1 MGDETTE
8 EEELGESGTGD
19 FEYTADLISAIATAV
34 EVYNKEVLEF
44 RKQLGLD
51 NPTSMVDGYV
61 FFVSL
66 STSIVNKAN
75 TITQN
80 ATSETSESQAD
91 ATAESVLS
99 FRTDVENEL
108 SIVTEIEQTG
118 PPVIVEVSSSVI
130 DEYQSKFDDFK
141 QMSFPEK
148 EDAGIAEDLS
158 AHRAQMKAATKAIE
172 ALQTILEKM
181 KELQD
186 QADENTNLEEALS
199 GADENSSQDQM
210 NAILDAQKNERLQ
223 QAAAAAQQANERKK
237 RNEAVAAAVSGS
249 MTQTQILYKEQC
261 FLMARIHSL
270 LDYKLTTT
278 SNGLPYTSGNG
289 NTSILAAGEPYA
301 FMNKLTQYPNTKEFY
316 EMEPGHLSNLVPMIR
331 LYKVSADKKTG
342 EETQVEL
349 HFNANPTYNEI
360 QSYFKDKNKRGF
372 GAGIKD
378 FSFTYDGH
386 NPFAAKKSIKAK
398 LVLFANGIDEL
409 FKCRGAGKCDSDE
422 VEKYSRSYRYID
434 LALKTGGAKAAKK
447 ASGDAA
453 KNLDKLNFRL
463 KAVVGWAL
471 PKGFP
476 NALDNPALLTALNN
490 SYVTLNLTPTIHEFD
505 LNEMGG
511 VTFTIDYLAYVEEF
525 FDQPQFNIFAD
536 PELSARM
543 LLRKLIFTNIT
554 NSSKCQASEISEL
567 KKQEADGI
575 AIEKK
580 ASLEFIT
587 KQLLQVGPDGKSK
600 VKYINLS
607 RIELVKFQ
615 NEGVFYEPPQDVT
628 GLIVD
633 TVDDHAV
640 TKAAM
645 AEKTKSDAEKKESG
659 GDSKKEPTEEEKK
672 FEFSKLMMAPDAEQ
686 IPFFFVSDLIDI
698 ILEGIGINLKQL
710 PRNLMTEF
718 ANIDDN
724 FPTAKAGLV
733 DKTTLRAQMHEQQSI
748 IYQFE
753 KRYQKLRVVLGPLG
767 VRDPKG
773 VFIKNVSL
781 GDLPIS
787 FKYFIEWMTKKLL
800 ALDETEYHLAKF
812 INDFFNTLI
821 KEFLNNDTCFKI
833 NTNQKTRL
841 SQAVLTSY
849 KPTKVWHT
857 PDDLTHAIN
866 LQGAVPPRLD
876 MNKVTEE
883 HMPLLNISG
892 PKDLP
897 IVHRPVTDETNYL
910 IFFAGRVA
918 PPEKMNGDRAEDHKR
933 GVFHFSMGEN
943 RGLVKKISLQKTSA
957 KFLKEV
963 RFEQDGYDGLKQLRE
978 VYDVTIDAFPI
989 VNAYPGVYVYV
1000 DPMGWLPNAG
1010 LPGSDSP
1017 LDLTQYGIG
1026 GYHMIWKSEHSFAA
1040 GRAESKIHA
1049 KWVASIGMTAASKE
1063 ALDPAAADPATSADG
1078 GAAKTPSKCAVV
1090 IEDLK
1095 TAATD
1100 PPKVEDPPGTSATT
1114 TSSTPT
1120 GRVGA
1125 AGTGGFR

>member
-1 MGDETTE
+1 
-8 EEELGESGTGD
+8 
-19 FEYTADLISAIATAV
+19 
-34 EVYNKEVLEF
+34 
-44 RKQLGLD
+44 
-51 NPTSMVDGYV
+51 
-61 FFVSL
+61 
-66 STSIVNKAN
+66 
-75 TITQN
+75 
-80 ATSETSESQAD
+80 
-91 ATAESVLS
+91 
-99 FRTDVENEL
+99 
-108 SIVTEIEQTG
+108 
-118 PPVIVEVSSSVI
+118 
-130 DEYQSKFDDFK
+130 
-141 QMSFPEK
+141 
-148 EDAGIAEDLS
+148 
-158 AHRAQMKAATKAIE
+158 
-172 ALQTILEKM
+172 
-181 KELQD
+181 
-186 QADENTNLEEALS
+186 
-199 GADENSSQDQM
+199 
-210 NAILDAQKNERLQ
+210 
-223 QAAAAAQQANERKK
+223 
-237 RNEAVAAAVSGS
+237 
-249 MTQTQILYKEQC
+249 
-261 FLMARIHSL
+261 
-270 LDYKLTTT
+270 
-278 SNGLPYTSGNG
+278 
-289 NTSILAAGEPYA
+289 
-301 FMNKLTQYPNTKEFY
+301 MNKLTQYPNTKEFY

-342 EETQVEL
+342 EKTQVEL

-398 LVLFANGIDEL
+398 LVLFANGMDEL

-511 VTFTIDYLAYVEEF
+511 VTFTINYLAYVEEF

-587 KQLLQVGPDGKSK
+587 KQLLQAGPDGKSK

-698 ILEGIGINLKQL
+698 ILEGIGINLEQL
-710 PRNLMTEF
+710 PGNLDDEF
-718 ANIDDN
+718 KNIDDN

-733 DKTTLRAQMHEQQSI
+733 DKTTLKAQMQEQQSI
-748 IYQFE
+748 IYQFK

-866 LQGAVPPRLD
+866 LQGDTRLD

-918 PPEKMNGDRAEDHKR
+918 PPEKMNGDRTEDHKR

-978 VYDVTIDAFPI
+978 VYDVTIDTFPI

-1078 GAAKTPSKCAVV
+1078 GAAKPPSKCAVV